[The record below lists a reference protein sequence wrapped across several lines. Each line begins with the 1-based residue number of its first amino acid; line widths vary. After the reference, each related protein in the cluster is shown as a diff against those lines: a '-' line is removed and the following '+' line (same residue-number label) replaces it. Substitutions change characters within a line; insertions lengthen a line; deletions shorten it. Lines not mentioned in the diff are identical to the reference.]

1 MDIKQY
7 LKVNREILTDGAMG
21 TYYSEKTENENT
33 ISELENVKNRKIIR
47 EIHEE
52 YIEAGALLIRTNT
65 FSANKRVLNIN
76 DMELKNLIS
85 FGITAAKEAVGNKNI
100 FIAGSIGPIPE
111 KNEEIDIIIEK
122 EYFQIIDLF
131 LENGIDIFIFET
143 FSSYERVL
151 KSAQYIKSKNINSFI
166 QVQFAILQNGETRKG
181 ISVEKIIKVMRENKN
196 IIDGFGFNCGTG
208 PMTLYNNIKKFNF
221 INDIVSVLPNAGFP
235 ELVNERTIYSQSKEY
250 FAEQM
255 IRIRNSGVK
264 IIGGC
269 CGTTPKH
276 IKALKNAISISNNPE
291 YKTENNSIKK
301 QIKLQ
306 KKNVFFDKIEKG
318 EFVIAVELDPPFNG
332 DMEKIITA
340 AKEVAK
346 SKVDIITISDSPMG
360 KARVSPITTAA
371 RIKRE
376 SDVETMPHIC
386 CRDRNITALKSD
398 IIGGYSEDIRN
409 FLFVTGDPI
418 PSADRNEIKS
428 VFNLNSIGLMQL
440 AGRMNENDFLADS
453 IKFGGALNLNILNK
467 EKEIERMLKKKDTG
481 ASFFLTQ
488 PVFSTET
495 IEFIKKNSDI
505 LKKNRVLAGIM
516 PLVSYNNAIFLNN
529 EIPGITIPE
538 EEILKFNQDMS
549 REEAEK
555 VGVEIAVKTAEQISN
570 YVSGFYFIT
579 PFNRANMINKIIERL
594 KNN

>member
-7 LKVNREILTDGAMG
+7 LKANSEILTDGAMG
-21 TYYSEKTENENT
+21 TYYYEKTENENT
-33 ISELENVKNRKIIR
+33 ISELENIKNREIIR
-47 EIHEE
+47 KIHEE
-52 YIEAGALLIRTNT
+52 YIESGALLIRTNT
-65 FSANKRVLNIN
+65 FSANKRVLNVN
-76 DMELKNLIS
+76 DLELKNIIS
-85 FGITAAKEAVGNKNI
+85 SGITAAKEAVGNKNI

-111 KNEEIDIIIEK
+111 KNEESDIVIEK

-151 KSAQYIKSKNINSFI
+151 KSAQYIKSKNLNTFV

-181 ISVEKIIKVMRENKN
+181 VSIEKIIDVMRGNKN

-221 INDIVSVLPNAGFP
+221 TDDIVSVLPNAGFP

-276 IKALKNAISISNNPE
+276 IKALKNAISISNNKE
-291 YKTENNSIKK
+291 YKIENNSIKK
-301 QIKLQ
+301 QIPLQ

-332 DMEKIITA
+332 DMEKIISA

-346 SKVDIITISDSPMG
+346 SKADIITISDSPMG
-360 KARVSPITTAA
+360 KARVSPVITAA

-376 SDVETMPHIC
+376 SGIDTMPHIC

-428 VFNLNSIGLMQL
+428 VFNFNSVGLMEL
-440 AGRMNENDFLADS
+440 ACRMNENDFSDDS

-467 EKEIERMLKKKDTG
+467 EYEIERMLKKRAAG
-481 ASFFLTQ
+481 ACFFLTQ

-516 PLVSYNNAIFLNN
+516 PLVSYNNALFLNN

-538 EEILKFNQDMS
+538 KEILKFNKEMT

-555 VGVEIAVKTAEQISN
+555 VGIEIAVNTVQQISN

-579 PFNRANMINKIIERL
+579 PFNRANMINKIIENL
-594 KNN
+594 K

>member
-181 ISVEKIIKVMRENKN
+181 VSVEKIIKVMRENKN

-208 PMTLYNNIKKFNF
+208 PMTLYNNIKKFDF
-221 INDIVSVLPNAGFP
+221 SNDIVSVLPNAGFP

-291 YKTENNSIKK
+291 YKNENNSIKK

-332 DMEKIITA
+332 DMEKIIIA

-376 SDVETMPHIC
+376 SGVETMPHIC

-453 IKFGGALNLNILNK
+453 IKFGGALNLNILKK

-505 LKKNRVLAGIM
+505 LKENRVLAGIM

-555 VGVEIAVKTAEQISN
+555 VGVEIAVKTAKQISN

-579 PFNRANMINKIIERL
+579 PFNRANMINKIIECL

>member
-7 LKVNREILTDGAMG
+7 LKVNREILTDGAIG

-181 ISVEKIIKVMRENKN
+181 VSVEKIIKVMRENKN

-291 YKTENNSIKK
+291 YKNENNSIKK

-376 SDVETMPHIC
+376 SGVETMPHIC

>member
-1 MDIKQY
+1 
-7 LKVNREILTDGAMG
+7 
-21 TYYSEKTENENT
+21 
-33 ISELENVKNRKIIR
+33 
-47 EIHEE
+47 
-52 YIEAGALLIRTNT
+52 
-65 FSANKRVLNIN
+65 
-76 DMELKNLIS
+76 
-85 FGITAAKEAVGNKNI
+85 
-100 FIAGSIGPIPE
+100 
-111 KNEEIDIIIEK
+111 
-122 EYFQIIDLF
+122 
-131 LENGIDIFIFET
+131 
-143 FSSYERVL
+143 
-151 KSAQYIKSKNINSFI
+151 
-166 QVQFAILQNGETRKG
+166 
-181 ISVEKIIKVMRENKN
+181 
-196 IIDGFGFNCGTG
+196 
-208 PMTLYNNIKKFNF
+208 
-221 INDIVSVLPNAGFP
+221 
-235 ELVNERTIYSQSKEY
+235 
-250 FAEQM
+250 M
-255 IRIRNSGVK
+255 I
-264 IIGGC
+264 
-269 CGTTPKH
+269 
-276 IKALKNAISISNNPE
+276 
-291 YKTENNSIKK
+291 
-301 QIKLQ
+301 
-306 KKNVFFDKIEKG
+306 
-318 EFVIAVELDPPFNG
+318 
-332 DMEKIITA
+332 
-340 AKEVAK
+340 EVAK

>member
-1 MDIKQY
+1 M
-7 LKVNREILTDGAMG
+7 
-21 TYYSEKTENENT
+21 
-33 ISELENVKNRKIIR
+33 
-47 EIHEE
+47 
-52 YIEAGALLIRTNT
+52 
-65 FSANKRVLNIN
+65 
-76 DMELKNLIS
+76 
-85 FGITAAKEAVGNKNI
+85 
-100 FIAGSIGPIPE
+100 
-111 KNEEIDIIIEK
+111 
-122 EYFQIIDLF
+122 F

-181 ISVEKIIKVMRENKN
+181 ISVEKIINVMRENKN

-291 YKTENNSIKK
+291 YKNENNSIKK

-376 SDVETMPHIC
+376 SGVETMPHIC

-418 PSADRNEIKS
+418 ASADRNEIKS
-428 VFNLNSIGLMQL
+428 VLNLNSIGLMQL

>member
-376 SDVETMPHIC
+376 SGVETMPHIC